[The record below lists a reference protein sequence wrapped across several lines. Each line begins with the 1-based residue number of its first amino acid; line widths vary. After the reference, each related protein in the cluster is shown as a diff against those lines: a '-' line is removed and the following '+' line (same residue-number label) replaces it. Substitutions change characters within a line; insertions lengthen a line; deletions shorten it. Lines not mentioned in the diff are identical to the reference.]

1 MTQIAAQAPG
11 SIPGEDSKIKVSQVM
26 DDLRLVTDDIPKA
39 RSVALGVF
47 VGVGSRDEDSK
58 FSGASHLLEHLVF
71 KGTAEM
77 TARQI
82 AISMDLMGGE
92 SNGFTSREST
102 YFYVRVLPEDL
113 AEAAG
118 ILFGMLSV
126 PALRQSDLASER
138 QVVLDEIAMNMDS
151 PHDVCAQRCQEA
163 LFSGHSLGNEVS
175 GTVESV
181 EAIDAEML
189 RDWFDSYYRCSNIV
203 VAAAGA
209 LDHEQLTSLV
219 DRWFSHREGGRRP
232 QRVPPSNNQI
242 PLVVTRR
249 DTEQASM
256 EITFRGFSRHDEDR
270 WSAEVLDQIVGG
282 SMSSRLFQEVRE
294 KRGLAYSVWSD
305 ATRYDDTGSFSISA
319 GCAPGNIMEVLNL
332 SGGILADV
340 AVNGVTGEE
349 IDLAKKHLRSGL
361 LLSREH
367 VVSRM
372 AAVGSSLLH
381 YGRVIE
387 IDEILSNVDAVTADD
402 VARVAST
409 LSSSPMTLSVVG
421 PFDEDAFAG
430 WSGGDLREALSG
442 T

>member
-1 MTQIAAQAPG
+1 MAL
-11 SIPGEDSKIKVSQVM
+11 KVDQVFN
-26 DDLRLVTDDIPKA
+26 DLNLVTDEMPGA

-47 VGVGSRDEDSK
+47 VGVGSRDEDAKS
-58 FSGASHLLEHLVF
+58 SGASHLLEHLVF
-71 KGTAEM
+71 KGTAEL
-77 TARQI
+77 TAKQI

-113 AEAAG
+113 AEAAA

-126 PALRQSDLASER
+126 PALRESDLASER
-138 QVVLDEIAMNMDS
+138 QVVLDEIAMNMDN

-163 LFSGHSLGNEVS
+163 LFYGHPLGNEVS

-189 RDWFDSYYRCSNIV
+189 RDWFESYYRRSNIV

-209 LDHEQLTSLV
+209 LNNEQLMPLV
-219 DRWFSHREGGRRP
+219 ERWFGSREGGKSP
-232 QRVPPSNNQI
+232 QRVPPLSNQV

-256 EITFRGFSRHDEDR
+256 EITFRGFSRHDKDR

-282 SMSSRLFQEVRE
+282 SMSSRLFQEIRE

-319 GCAPGNIMEVLNL
+319 GCAPGNLMEVLSL

-340 AVNGVTGEE
+340 AAKGVTGEE

-361 LLSREH
+361 LLSQEH
-367 VVSRM
+367 SVSRM
-372 AAVGSSLLH
+372 AGIGSSLLH

-387 IDEILSNVDAVTADD
+387 IDEILSNVDAVTVDD
-402 VARVAST
+402 VTRVAST
-409 LSSSPMTLSVVG
+409 LSLSPMTLSVVG
-421 PFDEDAFAG
+421 PFDEDAFAD
-430 WSGGDLREALSG
+430 WSGGDLYEALSRALP
-442 T
+442 TT

>member
-1 MTQIAAQAPG
+1 MIQTAAQDFGPVHNG
-11 SIPGEDSKIKVSQVM
+11 KIQVSKVI
-26 DDLRLVTDDIPKA
+26 DDLRLVTYDMPEA

-47 VGVGSRDEDSK
+47 VGVGSRDEDGRL
-58 FSGASHLLEHLVF
+58 SGASHLLEHLVF

-118 ILFGMLSV
+118 ILFGMLSM
-126 PALRQSDLASER
+126 PILRQSDLDSER

-163 LFSGHSLGNEVS
+163 LFPGHPLGNEVS
-175 GTVESV
+175 GTAGSV

-189 RDWFDSYYRCSNIV
+189 RDWFDSYYRCSNIII
-203 VAAAGA
+203 AAAGA
-209 LDHEQLTSLV
+209 LDHEQLAPLV
-219 DRWFSHREGGRRP
+219 ERWFGHREGGKSP
-232 QRVPPSNNQI
+232 QRTPPSKDQI

-256 EITFRGFSRHDEDR
+256 EITFRGFSRHDKDR

-282 SMSSRLFQEVRE
+282 SMSSRLFQEIRE
-294 KRGLAYSVWSD
+294 QRGLAYSVWSD
-305 ATRYDDTGSFSISA
+305 ANRYDDTGSFSISA
-319 GCAPGNIMEVLNL
+319 GCAPSNLMEVLNL
-332 SGGILADV
+332 SGAILADV
-340 AVNGVTGEE
+340 ATNGVTDEE
-349 IDLAKKHLRSGL
+349 INLAKKHLRSGL
-361 LLSREH
+361 LLSQEH
-367 VVSRM
+367 SVSRM
-372 AAVGSSLLH
+372 AAIGSSLLH

-387 IDEILSNVDAVTADD
+387 IDEILSNVDAVSADD
-402 VARVAST
+402 VARVASV

-421 PFDEDAFAG
+421 PFDEDALSG
-430 WSGGDLREALSG
+430 WSGGDLYGALS
-442 T
+442 